1 MRTTSARDTTGRIM
15 CTAASVPSAQVAGS
29 PVQYMAGMVGPL
41 WLTVGAA
48 GLFAS
53 GRTS

>member
-1 MRTTSARDTTGRIM
+1 VSTTSVKNSTGRTTS
-15 CTAASVPSAQVAGS
+15 TAVSVPSAQVAGS

-53 GRTS
+53 ERTS